1 MVYSFVKTEKMPPAG
16 WYSELGHFCT
26 DFLFQMQAESV
37 ILNEKKTTGCTC
49 AACLVIMLSCGLKV
63 IMND

>member
-26 DFLFQMQAESV
+26 DFLFQMQAES
-37 ILNEKKTTGCTC
+37 ESTGCTC
-49 AACLVIMLSCGLKV
+49 AACLVIMLSCGSKV